1 MAREA
6 YHCNRLAFAKKNAI
20 SVSEM
25 RPYSFAVVVILVFF
39 PHSISSIPCPVPLL
53 LNFDSNTVY
62 FQHFVSLTIRLLGDC
77 QIWQCSTLKIHDADI
92 RVCAAQLPPKTL

>member
-20 SVSEM
+20 SVSEI
-25 RPYSFAVVVILVFF
+25 RLYGFVVVVILFF
-39 PHSISSIPCPVPLL
+39 SHSIGSIPCPVPLL
-53 LNFDSNTVY
+53 LNFDGNTNY
-62 FQHFVSLTIRLLGDC
+62 FQHFVSPTIGILGDC
-77 QIWQCSTLKIHDADI
+77 QIWRCPALKIHDADI